1 MVTSQQRNRKA
12 YLYVSFLVLIMT
24 SNILIYHSPLHT
36 IIPEDVTW
44 VVFGSLLDLTIF
56 APLLI
61 LLLTRKKGFTFK
73 RIITWIVIG
82 ALLARLLIPTAYFEP
97 FRHVPLFALG
107 IEAKVLLTELWLL
120 LLFIYHL
127 PKIFNYVKEQE
138 VSPIFSFPQ
147 AIETRVRSL
156 PLIKVISAE
165 LLMFYYAFTMWK
177 KPVPEGPNYFSLHK
191 NTSVTAFY
199 IMLIHAIII
208 ETIGIHWW
216 LHSKSLIVAI
226 ILLVLNVYSVIYLI
240 GDLQAMR
247 YNPTYVTDDKIYLS
261 QGLGKRIIIP
271 LDKIKTITWGHNAA
285 IQSKK
290 DKNLLEFI
298 AKDFED
304 AKPDCLIELNE
315 RIEAVLFLGM
325 NRTYSQVAI
334 RLDEPE
340 RFRSLLDNKLK

>member
-1 MVTSQQRNRKA
+1 
-12 YLYVSFLVLIMT
+12 
-24 SNILIYHSPLHT
+24 
-36 IIPEDVTW
+36 
-44 VVFGSLLDLTIF
+44 
-56 APLLI
+56 
-61 LLLTRKKGFTFK
+61 
-73 RIITWIVIG
+73 
-82 ALLARLLIPTAYFEP
+82 
-97 FRHVPLFALG
+97 
-107 IEAKVLLTELWLL
+107 
-120 LLFIYHL
+120 
-127 PKIFNYVKEQE
+127 
-138 VSPIFSFPQ
+138 
-147 AIETRVRSL
+147 
-156 PLIKVISAE
+156 
-165 LLMFYYAFTMWK
+165 
-177 KPVPEGPNYFSLHK
+177 
-191 NTSVTAFY
+191 
-199 IMLIHAIII
+199 MLIHAIII